1 MVFFRNHV
9 LHDVR
14 LRLRALLRR
23 ADGDDG
29 VDRAD
34 GHDGAD
40 DGLLVKMYRMETTVS
55 MGQLELTVLTTNT
68 MVYAEHME
76 TMELMP

>member
-1 MVFFRNHV
+1 MVFFGNHV

-14 LRLRALLRR
+14 LRLRALLRGM
-23 ADGDDG
+23 DGDDG

-34 GHDGAD
+34 GHDGD
-40 DGLLVKMYRMETTVS
+40 DGLLVKMYRTETTVS
-55 MGQLELTVLTTNT
+55 MGQLELTELTTNA